1 MKDLH
6 PNEDEVQHKIYR
18 GLFPPNTNTLT
29 QLIESHDFQQLIA
42 TDATTK
48 DGQQKVAE
56 YFHVSE
62 KWAAMKETNSFQA
75 YYELLCLVKTK
86 SPKDS
91 IWISFWEGMHRHAA
105 IIMTLAH
112 SWKKLISGLYQ
123 GIY

>member
-6 PNEDEVQHKIYR
+6 PNEDEVRQKIYR

-29 QLIESHDFQQLIA
+29 QLIESPDFQQLIA

-62 KWAAMKETNSFQA
+62 EWAAMKETNSVQA
-75 YYELLCLVKTK
+75 YYELLCLCKNRK
-86 SPKDS
+86 P
-91 IWISFWEGMHRHAA
+91 
-105 IIMTLAH
+105 
-112 SWKKLISGLYQ
+112 
-123 GIY
+123 